1 MTPSTDIALQH
12 DVLEALTDA
21 RNYNAW
27 LADLALPHLGDDPV
41 EIGAGIGTFTRLWL
55 DAGVPRLTVS
65 DVEPRALSALRRRFA
80 GDSRVVVEWIDVTDP
95 REGSH
100 SALVALNVLEHVGDD
115 GAALRA
121 AARLV
126 RPGGKIVL
134 VVPAFGFAM
143 SRFDRSIGHHRRYTT
158 ASLRSAFERAGLVPR
173 DVRYVNAPG
182 LPAWVVAM
190 RLLRREPHNGAA
202 LRAWDRLVVP
212 IARGVESRLAPP
224 FGQSVLGVAETVGG
238 SDASDG

>member
-1 MTPSTDIALQH
+1 MPPSTDIALQH
-12 DVLEALTDA
+12 VVLEALTDA

-27 LADLALPHLGDDPV
+27 LADLARPHLGDDPV

-65 DVEPRALSALRRRFA
+65 DVEPRAVSALRRRFA
-80 GDSRVVVEWIDVTDP
+80 DDPRVVVEAIDVTDP
-95 REGSH
+95 REGGH
-100 SALVALNVLEHVGDD
+100 SAVVALNVLEHVADD
-115 GAALRA
+115 AAALRS

-126 RPGGKIVL
+126 RPGGKVVIL
-134 VVPAFGFAM
+134 VPAFGFAM

-158 ASLRSAFERAGLVPR
+158 ASLRAAFARAGLVPR

-190 RLLRREPHNGAA
+190 RLLRRAPHNGAA

-212 IARGVESRLAPP
+212 VTRGVESRVAPP
-224 FGQSVLGVAETVGG
+224 FGQSVLGVAEAVAG
-238 SDASDG
+238 SSSSDR